1 MTLKNPIRLIVNADD
16 YAYFDCVSRGILEA
30 VNSGSVTAT
39 GILAN
44 SPNIDAQLRMLDT
57 VERLDLGIHLNLT
70 SGKPLTA
77 QMANKLTDFDGF
89 FPSVYQA
96 TRLLLQNKIRVAE
109 VRTEWRAQIDLC
121 RNKKLVFLNSHEHI
135 HMLPILFP
143 VVIELAKE
151 FQIPN
156 IRLTKP
162 DWYRSFTPKLLIRN
176 SLIEI
181 MYLLDSRISLKDSP
195 RFLGFGTSGKLNLA
209 YLKQIFSRLQSGQTY
224 ELMCHPGR
232 FDSSEIN
239 DPKLTSYHEWEAE
252 LNLLQ
257 SSELKELYQQF
268 DIHLSYY
275 QP

>member
-143 VVIELAKE
+143 LVIELAKE

-195 RFLGFGTSGKLNLA
+195 RFLGLGTSGKLNLA
-209 YLKQIFSRLQSGQTY
+209 YLKQIFSRLQPGQTY